1 MEFGEKFS
9 KSALTFDDILL
20 VPGYSEVLPRDV
32 DVSTNLTQRIALNV
46 PLASAAMDT
55 VTESRLAI
63 AMAREGGIGVIHK
76 NMSVE
81 VQASEVDKVKRSEHG
96 VIVDPIHLGP
106 DDLIS
111 DALKIMETY
120 HISGVPITQNGK
132 LVGILTNRDLRFET
146 HYDQPIENL
155 MTKENLVT
163 APVGTTLEEAKAI
176 LQKYK
181 IEKLPL
187 VDKNQRLKGLIT
199 VKDIMKARQFPNSSK
214 DERGRLR
221 AAAAVGVVGALERAG
236 ALVDAG
242 CDLLVVDTA
251 HGHSKTVLDTVRLLK
266 KNFKDV
272 EVAAGNIATAEA
284 ALALIEAGA
293 DAVKVG
299 VGPGSICTTR
309 VVAGIGVP
317 QVTAIFEC
325 AKVAKR
331 YGIPVIADGGIKYS
345 GDVVKAIACGAD
357 VVMIGKLFAGT
368 EESPGERVLYKG
380 RSFKVYRGMGSVEA
394 MKAGSGDRYFQDP
407 RNKLVPEGIEGMVPY
422 KGSLADTVYQLIGGL
437 RAGMGYCGVRDI
449 EELRTNTEFV
459 RMTGAGL
466 RESHPH
472 DVVITREAPNY
483 SLADTDSDEI
493 L

>member
-1 MEFGEKFS
+1 
-9 KSALTFDDILL
+9 
-20 VPGYSEVLPRDV
+20 
-32 DVSTNLTQRIALNV
+32 
-46 PLASAAMDT
+46 
-55 VTESRLAI
+55 
-63 AMAREGGIGVIHK
+63 
-76 NMSVE
+76 
-81 VQASEVDKVKRSEHG
+81 
-96 VIVDPIHLGP
+96 
-106 DDLIS
+106 
-111 DALKIMETY
+111 
-120 HISGVPITQNGK
+120 
-132 LVGILTNRDLRFET
+132 
-146 HYDQPIENL
+146 

-163 APVGTTLEEAKAI
+163 ASVGTTLEEAKAI

-187 VDKNQRLKGLIT
+187 VDKNYMLRGLIT
-199 VKDIMKARQFPNSSK
+199 VKDIMKARQFPNSAK

-221 AAAAVGVVGALERAG
+221 VAAAVGVVGTLERAG

-251 HGHSKTVLDTVRLLK
+251 HGHSRTVLEAVRLLK
-266 KNFKDV
+266 ANFKDV
-272 EVAAGNIATAEA
+272 DVAAGNIATGEA

-293 DAVKVG
+293 DAIKVG

-317 QVTAIFEC
+317 QVSAIFEC
-325 AKVAKR
+325 AKVAKQ

-345 GDVVKAIACGAD
+345 GDVVKALACGAD

-368 EESPGERVLYKG
+368 EESPGERVIYKG
-380 RSFKVYRGMGSVEA
+380 RSVKIYRGMGSVEA

-407 RNKLVPEGIEGMVPY
+407 RHKLVPEGIEGMVPY
-422 KGSLADTVYQLIGGL
+422 KGALADTVYQLIGGL
-437 RAGMGYCGVRDI
+437 RAGMGYCGAKDI
-449 EELRTNTEFV
+449 QDLQTNTRFV

-483 SLADTDSDEI
+483 SLADTDSDES

>member
-1 MEFGEKFS
+1 MEFSEKFG

-32 DVSTNLTQRIALNV
+32 DVSTKVTQKIDLNL

-63 AMAREGGIGVIHK
+63 AIAREGGIGVIHK
-76 NMSVE
+76 NMSVDM
-81 VQASEVDKVKRSEHG
+81 QANEVDRVKRSEHG
-96 VIVDPIHLGP
+96 VIIDPIHLGP

-120 HISGVPITQNGK
+120 HISGVPITKNGK

-146 HYDQPIENL
+146 NFDQPIENR

-163 APVGTTLEEAKAI
+163 ASVGTTLEEAKAI

-187 VDKNQRLKGLIT
+187 VDKNYMLRGLIT
-199 VKDIMKARQFPNSSK
+199 VKDIMKARQFPNSAK

-221 AAAAVGVVGALERAG
+221 VAAAVGVVGTLERAG

-251 HGHSKTVLDTVRLLK
+251 HGHSRTVLEAVRLLK
-266 KNFKDV
+266 ANFKDV
-272 EVAAGNIATAEA
+272 DVAAGNIATGEA

-293 DAVKVG
+293 DAIKVG

-309 VVAGIGVP
+309 VVAE
-317 QVTAIFEC
+317 T
-325 AKVAKR
+325 
-331 YGIPVIADGGIKYS
+331 
-345 GDVVKAIACGAD
+345 
-357 VVMIGKLFAGT
+357 
-368 EESPGERVLYKG
+368 
-380 RSFKVYRGMGSVEA
+380 
-394 MKAGSGDRYFQDP
+394 
-407 RNKLVPEGIEGMVPY
+407 
-422 KGSLADTVYQLIGGL
+422 SLWQLKSCL
-437 RAGMGYCGVRDI
+437 
-449 EELRTNTEFV
+449 
-459 RMTGAGL
+459 
-466 RESHPH
+466 PH
-472 DVVITREAPNY
+472 
-483 SLADTDSDEI
+483 S
-493 L
+493 

>member
-1 MEFGEKFS
+1 MEFGEKFG

-32 DVSTNLTQRIALNV
+32 DISTKLTQRIALNV

-63 AMAREGGIGVIHK
+63 AIAREGGIGVIHK
-76 NMSVE
+76 NMSIE
-81 VQASEVDKVKRSEHG
+81 MQAGEVDKVKRSEHG

-120 HISGVPITQNGK
+120 HISGVPITKNGK

-146 HYDQPIENL
+146 NFDQPIENL
-155 MTKENLVT
+155 MTKENLIT

-176 LQKYK
+176 LQKHK

-187 VDKNQRLKGLIT
+187 VDENQTLRGLIT

-214 DERGRLR
+214 DEQGRLR
-221 AAAAVGVVGALERAG
+221 VAAAVGVIGALERAG

-266 KNFKDV
+266 KNFRDV
-272 EVAAGNIATAEA
+272 DVAAGNIATAGA

-317 QVTAIFEC
+317 QVSAIFEC
-325 AKVAKR
+325 ARVAKR

-407 RNKLVPEGIEGMVPY
+407 RHKLVPEGIEGMVPY

-437 RAGMGYCGVRDI
+437 RAGMGYCGTKNI
-449 EELRTNTEFV
+449 EDLQKNTEFV

>member
-1 MEFGEKFS
+1 MEFSEKFG
-9 KSALTFDDILL
+9 KVALTFDDILL

-32 DVSTNLTQRIALNV
+32 DVSTKLTQNIELTV

-81 VQASEVDKVKRSEHG
+81 MQASEVDRVKRSEHG

-111 DALKIMETY
+111 DALKIMEAY
-120 HISGVPITQNGK
+120 HISGVPITKNGK

-146 HYDQPIENL
+146 NFNQPIKNL

-163 APVGTTLEEAKAI
+163 APVGTTLEEAKSI

-187 VDKNQRLKGLIT
+187 VDKNYMLRGLIT

-221 AAAAVGVVGALERAG
+221 VGAAVGVIGTLERAG
-236 ALVDAG
+236 ALVDAD

-266 KNFKDV
+266 KNFKGV
-272 EVAAGNIATAEA
+272 EVAAGNIATGEG

-309 VVAGIGVP
+309 VVAGIGMP
-317 QVTAIFEC
+317 QVSAIFEC
-325 AKVAKR
+325 ARVAEK
-331 YGIPVIADGGIKYS
+331 YGVPVIADGGIKYS
-345 GDVVKAIACGAD
+345 GDIVKAMACGAS

-368 EESPGERVLYKG
+368 EESPGERVIYKG

-407 RNKLVPEGIEGMVPY
+407 RHKLVPEGIEGMVPY

-437 RAGMGYCGVRDI
+437 RAGMGYCGAKDI
-449 EELRTNTEFV
+449 QELQNNTEFV

-483 SLADTDSDEI
+483 SLADQDSDEI

>member
-1 MEFGEKFS
+1 MEFSEKFG

-32 DVSTNLTQRIALNV
+32 DVSTKVTQKIDLNL

-63 AMAREGGIGVIHK
+63 AIAREGGIGVIHK
-76 NMSVE
+76 NMSVDM
-81 VQASEVDKVKRSEHG
+81 QANEVDRVKRSEHG
-96 VIVDPIHLGP
+96 VIIDPIHLGP

-120 HISGVPITQNGK
+120 HISGVPITKNGK

-146 HYDQPIENL
+146 NFDQPIENR

-163 APVGTTLEEAKAI
+163 ASVGTTLEEAKAI

-187 VDKNQRLKGLIT
+187 VDKNYMLRGLIT
-199 VKDIMKARQFPNSSK
+199 VKDIMKARQFPNSAK

-221 AAAAVGVVGALERAG
+221 VAAAVGVVGTLERAG

-251 HGHSKTVLDTVRLLK
+251 HGHSRTVLEAVRLLK
-266 KNFKDV
+266 ANFKDV
-272 EVAAGNIATAEA
+272 DVAAGNIATGEA

-293 DAVKVG
+293 DAIKVG

-317 QVTAIFEC
+317 QVSAIFEC
-325 AKVAKR
+325 AKVAKQ

-345 GDVVKAIACGAD
+345 GDVVKALACGAD

-368 EESPGERVLYKG
+368 EESPGERVIYKG
-380 RSFKVYRGMGSVEA
+380 RSVKIYRGMGSVEA

-407 RNKLVPEGIEGMVPY
+407 RHKLVPEGIEGMVPY
-422 KGSLADTVYQLIGGL
+422 KGALADTVYQLIGGL
-437 RAGMGYCGVRDI
+437 RAGMGYCGAKDI
-449 EELRTNTEFV
+449 QDLQTNTRFV

-483 SLADTDSDEI
+483 SLADTDSDES

>member
-1 MEFGEKFS
+1 LCHFREPWEILRLS
-9 KSALTFDDILL
+9 FDLL
-20 VPGYSEVLPRDV
+20 F
-32 DVSTNLTQRIALNV
+32 
-46 PLASAAMDT
+46 ASDCC
-55 VTESRLAI
+55 
-63 AMAREGGIGVIHK
+63 
-76 NMSVE
+76 
-81 VQASEVDKVKRSEHG
+81 
-96 VIVDPIHLGP
+96 
-106 DDLIS
+106 
-111 DALKIMETY
+111 
-120 HISGVPITQNGK
+120 
-132 LVGILTNRDLRFET
+132 RFET
-146 HYDQPIENL
+146 NFDQPIENL

-163 APVGTTLEEAKAI
+163 APVGTTLEDAKAI

-187 VDKNQRLKGLIT
+187 VDKNFMLRGLIT
-199 VKDIMKARQFPNSSK
+199 VKDIMKARQFPNSAK
-214 DERGRLR
+214 DDRGRLR
-221 AAAAVGVVGALERAG
+221 VAAAVGVIGTLERAG

-251 HGHSKTVLDTVRLLK
+251 HGHSRTVLEAVRLLK
-266 KNFKDV
+266 ANFKDMD
-272 EVAAGNIATAEA
+272 VAAGNIATGEA

-293 DAVKVG
+293 DAIKVG

-317 QVTAIFEC
+317 QVSAIFEC
-325 AKVAKR
+325 AKVAKQ

-345 GDVVKAIACGAD
+345 GDVVKALACGAD

-368 EESPGERVLYKG
+368 EESPGERVIYKG
-380 RSFKVYRGMGSVEA
+380 RSVKIYRGMGSVEA

-407 RNKLVPEGIEGMVPY
+407 RHKLVPEGIEGMVPY
-422 KGSLADTVYQLIGGL
+422 KGALADTVYQLIGGL
-437 RAGMGYCGVRDI
+437 RAGMGYCGAKDI
-449 EELRTNTEFV
+449 QDLQTNTRFV

-483 SLADTDSDEI
+483 SLADTDSDES

>member
-1 MEFGEKFS
+1 MEFSEKFG

-32 DVSTNLTQRIALNV
+32 DVSTKVTQKIDLNL

-63 AMAREGGIGVIHK
+63 AIAREGGIGVIHK
-76 NMSVE
+76 NMSVDM
-81 VQASEVDKVKRSEHG
+81 QANEVDRVKRSEHG
-96 VIVDPIHLGP
+96 VIIDPIHLGP

-120 HISGVPITQNGK
+120 HISGVPITKNGK

-146 HYDQPIENL
+146 NFDQPIENR

-163 APVGTTLEEAKAI
+163 ASVGTTLEEAKAI

-187 VDKNQRLKGLIT
+187 VDKNYMLRGLIT
-199 VKDIMKARQFPNSSK
+199 VKDIMKARQFPNSAK

-221 AAAAVGVVGALERAG
+221 VAAAVGVVGTLERAG

-251 HGHSKTVLDTVRLLK
+251 HGHSRTVLEAVRLLK
-266 KNFKDV
+266 ANFKDV
-272 EVAAGNIATAEA
+272 DVAAGNIATGEA

-293 DAVKVG
+293 DAIKVG

-317 QVTAIFEC
+317 QASAIFEC
-325 AKVAKR
+325 AKVAKQ

-345 GDVVKAIACGAD
+345 GDVVKALACGAD

-368 EESPGERVLYKG
+368 EESPGERVIYKG
-380 RSFKVYRGMGSVEA
+380 RSVKIYRGMGSVEA

-407 RNKLVPEGIEGMVPY
+407 RHKLVPEGIEGMVPY
-422 KGSLADTVYQLIGGL
+422 KGALADTVYQLIGGL
-437 RAGMGYCGVRDI
+437 RAGMGYCGAKDI
-449 EELRTNTEFV
+449 QDLQTNTRFV

-483 SLADTDSDEI
+483 SLADTDSDES

>member
-1 MEFGEKFS
+1 MEFSEKFG

-20 VPGYSEVLPRDV
+20 VPGYSEVLPRDA
-32 DVSTNLTQRIALNV
+32 DVSTKVTQTIDLNL

-63 AMAREGGIGVIHK
+63 AIAREGGIGVIHK
-76 NMSVE
+76 NMSVDM
-81 VQASEVDKVKRSEHG
+81 QANEVDRVKRSEHG

-120 HISGVPITQNGK
+120 HISGVPITKNGK

-146 HYDQPIENL
+146 NFDQPIENR

-163 APVGTTLEEAKAI
+163 ASVGTTLEEAKAI

-187 VDKNQRLKGLIT
+187 VDKNYMLRGLIT
-199 VKDIMKARQFPNSSK
+199 VKDIMKARQFPNSAK

-221 AAAAVGVVGALERAG
+221 VAAAVGVVGTLERAG

-251 HGHSKTVLDTVRLLK
+251 HGHSRTVLEAVRLLK
-266 KNFKDV
+266 ANFKDV
-272 EVAAGNIATAEA
+272 DVAAGNIATGEA

-293 DAVKVG
+293 DAIKVG

-317 QVTAIFEC
+317 QVSAIFEC
-325 AKVAKR
+325 AKVAKQ

-345 GDVVKAIACGAD
+345 GDVVKALACGAD

-368 EESPGERVLYKG
+368 EESPGERVIYKG
-380 RSFKVYRGMGSVEA
+380 RSVKIYRGMGSVEA

-407 RNKLVPEGIEGMVPY
+407 RHKLVPEGIEGMVPY
-422 KGSLADTVYQLIGGL
+422 KGALADTVYQLIGGL
-437 RAGMGYCGVRDI
+437 RAGMGYCGAKDI
-449 EELRTNTEFV
+449 QDLQTNTRFV

-483 SLADTDSDEI
+483 SLADTDSDES

>member
-1 MEFGEKFS
+1 MEVNQKFGQ
-9 KSALTFDDILL
+9 SALTFDDILL

-32 DVSTNLTQRIALNV
+32 DVSTKLTRNIDLNL
-46 PLASAAMDT
+46 PLISAAMDT

-63 AMAREGGIGVIHK
+63 AMAREGGIGIIHK

-81 VQASEVDKVKRSEHG
+81 TQASEVDKVKRSEHG

-111 DALKIMETY
+111 NALKIMESY
-120 HISGVPITQNGK
+120 HISGVPITRNGK

-146 HYDQPIENL
+146 NYNQPIKNL
-155 MTKENLVT
+155 MTKDNLVT
-163 APVGTTLEEAKAI
+163 ASVGTTLEEAKAI
-176 LQKYK
+176 LQKHK

-187 VDKNQRLKGLIT
+187 VDSNYMLRGLIT
-199 VKDIMKARQFPNSSK
+199 VKDIMKAQQFPNSSK

-221 AAAAVGVVGALERAG
+221 VGAAIGVVGTLERAG

-242 CDLLVVDTA
+242 VDVLAIDTA
-251 HGHSKTVLDTVRLLK
+251 HGHSRTVLETVRLVK
-266 KNFKDV
+266 ANFKDV
-272 EVAAGNIATAEA
+272 EVVAGNIATAEG

-325 AKVAKR
+325 ARAAKQH
-331 YGIPVIADGGIKYS
+331 GIPVIADGGIKYS
-345 GDVVKAIACGAD
+345 GDIVKAIACGAD

-368 EESPGERVLYKG
+368 EESPGERVIYKG
-380 RSFKVYRGMGSVEA
+380 RSVKMYRGMGSVQA
-394 MKAGSGDRYFQDP
+394 MRAGSGDRYFQDP
-407 RNKLVPEGIEGMVPY
+407 AHKLVPEGIEGMVPY
-422 KGSLADTVYQLIGGL
+422 KGSLADTAYQLVGGL
-437 RAGMGYCGVRDI
+437 RAGMGYCGTRNI
-449 EELRTNTEFV
+449 TELQTNTRFV
-459 RMTGAGL
+459 RMTGSGL

-483 SLADTDSDEI
+483 SLADADSDEI
-493 L
+493 F